1 MGGKQATILH
11 MKATYVLFHLMY
23 GSCVC
28 SKRLQSERPKC
39 GGMMVDPGAFQ
50 NHAEIG

>member
-1 MGGKQATILH
+1 MGGTQATILH

-23 GSCVC
+23 GSFVC
-28 SKRLQSERPKC
+28 LKRLQSERPKC

>member
-1 MGGKQATILH
+1 MGGKQATILY
-11 MKATYVLFHLMY
+11 MKAMYVLFHLMY
-23 GSCVC
+23 GSFVR

>member
-1 MGGKQATILH
+1 MDGKQATILH
-11 MKATYVLFHLMY
+11 MKAMSGLFHLMY
-23 GSCVC
+23 GSFVC
-28 SKRLQSERPKC
+28 SKGLQSERPKC

>member
-1 MGGKQATILH
+1 MGGKQAIIFH
-11 MKATYVLFHLMY
+11 IKAMHVLFHLMY
-23 GSCVC
+23 GSFVC

-39 GGMMVDPGAFQ
+39 GGMMVDPRAFQ